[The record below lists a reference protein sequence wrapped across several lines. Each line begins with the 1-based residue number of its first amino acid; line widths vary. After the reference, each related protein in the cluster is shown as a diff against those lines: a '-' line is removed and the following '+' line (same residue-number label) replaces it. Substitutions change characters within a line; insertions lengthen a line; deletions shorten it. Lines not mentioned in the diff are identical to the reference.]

1 MPIGIWILGL
11 IAIAIF
17 SIGLPAA
24 CIHFQKDEVPTRHL
38 PR

>member
-1 MPIGIWILGL
+1 MPLGIWLLGL
-11 IAIAIF
+11 LGIAIF

-24 CIHFQKDEVPTRHL
+24 CIHYSRDEVPTRRL